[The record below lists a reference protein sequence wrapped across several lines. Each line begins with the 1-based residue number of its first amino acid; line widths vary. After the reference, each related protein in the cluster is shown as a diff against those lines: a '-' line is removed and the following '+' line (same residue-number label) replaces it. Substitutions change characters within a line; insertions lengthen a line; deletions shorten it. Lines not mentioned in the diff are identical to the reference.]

1 MMRKTSLLFLGAMAG
16 AAMTIMVTQP
26 HTIFT
31 GSTAKAAASD
41 TYRQLNLFGDV
52 FERVRADYV
61 DKPDDSKLV
70 EAAINGMLA
79 GLDPHSSYMDPKSF
93 RDMQVQTRGEFGGLG
108 IEVTMEDGLIKVV
121 APIDETPA
129 AKAGVMANDIITRLD
144 DDAVQG
150 MTLNQ
155 AVDKMR
161 GPVNTK
167 IRLTIMRKGVEKPL
181 ELTIVRDIIRV
192 KSVRSHPEGA
202 DVGYIR
208 ITQFNEQT
216 TDGLKQS
223 ITDLKNQLGGEKIK
237 GYIIDLRNNPGGL
250 LDQAIS
256 VSNAFLDKGE
266 IVSTRGRNADETQ
279 RFNARPGG
287 DLTGG
292 KPVIVLINGGS
303 ASASEIVAG
312 ALQDHKRATLIG
324 TRSFGKGSVQTIIP
338 LGAGNGALRLTTAR
352 YYTPSGRT
360 IQAKGITP
368 DIEVLQEVPDELK
381 ARTDSRG
388 EASLPGH
395 LKAEGAEQT
404 GSQSYVP
411 PDEKDDRA
419 LKAALDRLHGNA
431 IVADVGTAARTDV
444 APAGDQPKATERP
457 ATPDVGTAKPAGDQP
472 VQGQKT
478 PEEQLKTAE
487 QQRIADVAAA
497 KQTEDQ
503 AVQRQKALEQQL
515 KAAEQKVADLTA
527 AKQTDDQGVQRQKAL
542 EQQLKSAEQQRAADA
557 AATRRRLRYLEAE
570 NARLR
575 KLVAE
580 SRR

>member
-1 MMRKTSLLFLGAMAG
+1 MMRKTSVMFLSALAG
-16 AAMTIMVTQP
+16 AAVTLLVTHP
-26 HTIFT
+26 HLLLT
-31 GSTAKAAASD
+31 GSSARAASSD
-41 TYRQLNLFGDV
+41 TYRELNLFGDV

-61 DKPDDSKLV
+61 DKPDDTKLIESAV
-70 EAAINGMLA
+70 NGMLT

-121 APIDETPA
+121 APIDDTPA
-129 AKAGVMANDIITRLD
+129 AKAGVMANDIITMLD
-144 DDAVQG
+144 DEAVQG

-167 IRLTIMRKGVEKPL
+167 IKLTILRKGTDKPVVL
-181 ELTIVRDIIRV
+181 SITRDVIRV
-192 KSVRSHPEGA
+192 KSVRSHPEGQ
-202 DVGYIR
+202 DIGYIR

-216 TDGLKQS
+216 TEGLKQA
-223 ITDLKNQLGGEKIK
+223 IADIKDKLGADKIR

-256 VSNAFLDKGE
+256 VANAFLDKGE
-266 IVSTRGRNADETQ
+266 IVSTRGRSSDETQ

-352 YYTPSGRT
+352 YYTPSGRS
-360 IQAKGITP
+360 IQAKGIVP
-368 DIEVLQEVPDELK
+368 DIVVLQEVPAALAGE
-381 ARTDSRG
+381 TDSKG

-395 LKAEGAEQT
+395 LAATGSET
-404 GSQSYVP
+404 SGSQSYVP
-411 PDEKDDRA
+411 PDEKNDKA
-419 LKAALDRLHGNA
+419 LQQA
-431 IVADVGTAARTDV
+431 IDLLRGTATNA
-444 APAGDQPKATERP
+444 AFPPNPKA
-457 ATPDVGTAKPAGDQP
+457 P
-472 VQGQKT
+472 V
-478 PEEQLKTAE
+478 P
-487 QQRIADVAAA
+487 
-497 KQTEDQ
+497 
-503 AVQRQKALEQQL
+503 
-515 KAAEQKVADLTA
+515 
-527 AKQTDDQGVQRQKAL
+527 
-542 EQQLKSAEQQRAADA
+542 
-557 AATRRRLRYLEAE
+557 
-570 NARLR
+570 N
-575 KLVAE
+575 
-580 SRR
+580 